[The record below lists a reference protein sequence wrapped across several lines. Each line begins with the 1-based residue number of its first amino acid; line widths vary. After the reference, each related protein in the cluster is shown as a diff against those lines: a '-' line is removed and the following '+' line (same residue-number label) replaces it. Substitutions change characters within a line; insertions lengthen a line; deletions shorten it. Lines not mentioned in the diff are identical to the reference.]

1 MKAFENNYIKDAIK
15 NAIVTISFLLLASVY
30 AQEKPNIILI
40 MADDLGYGDVGF
52 NGNKVIKT
60 PSMDRL
66 AESGMKFTNFYA
78 GGPVCSPTRGTVLTG
93 RHYFRYGVFS
103 ANIGH
108 LPKEEVVLPEVLKGE
123 GYTTGH
129 FGKWHLGTLSREVS
143 PKGPK
148 RKPAE
153 NYSPPSFHS
162 YDQSFVTESAVGT
175 WNPSIGGR
183 YHNNPYYFNGVEETE
198 NLAGDDSRVIM
209 DRVLPFIE
217 GAAKEKKPF
226 LSVIWFHT
234 PHEPVIAGPEYKK
247 MYSEFSDGLQDYYGA
262 VTAMDDQIG
271 RLQAKLEA
279 LDIDENTIIWFCS
292 DNGPEG
298 KEQTDKRPGS
308 TGGLRGRKRSLYSG
322 GVGVPAFVVW
332 PNKVKPG
339 SSSGYISGTLDYLPT
354 IMDALSIKMP
364 DDRPIDGVSLIKML
378 EGKEAQRTKPLP
390 FMHRGKA
397 TWIQGDLKYVTA
409 GKKTVEVYNLKK
421 DRFEEN
427 NLIAE
432 YTEQAKEMDKHIM
445 DWNLSCK
452 DSHAGKD
459 YSNANFK
466 SVDKWS
472 GLDVDRKE
480 KKAKKVKKVKKAKKG
495 KKNKKGKKKQ

>member
-1 MKAFENNYIKDAIK
+1 MKAFENNCIKDVIK

-234 PHEPVIAGPEYKK
+234 PHEPVIAGP
-247 MYSEFSDGLQDYYGA
+247 
-262 VTAMDDQIG
+262 
-271 RLQAKLEA
+271 
-279 LDIDENTIIWFCS
+279 
-292 DNGPEG
+292 
-298 KEQTDKRPGS
+298 
-308 TGGLRGRKRSLYSG
+308 
-322 GVGVPAFVVW
+322 
-332 PNKVKPG
+332 
-339 SSSGYISGTLDYLPT
+339 
-354 IMDALSIKMP
+354 
-364 DDRPIDGVSLIKML
+364 
-378 EGKEAQRTKPLP
+378 
-390 FMHRGKA
+390 
-397 TWIQGDLKYVTA
+397 
-409 GKKTVEVYNLKK
+409 
-421 DRFEEN
+421 
-427 NLIAE
+427 
-432 YTEQAKEMDKHIM
+432 
-445 DWNLSCK
+445 
-452 DSHAGKD
+452 
-459 YSNANFK
+459 
-466 SVDKWS
+466 
-472 GLDVDRKE
+472 
-480 KKAKKVKKVKKAKKG
+480 
-495 KKNKKGKKKQ
+495 